1 MEADVVSASISYCIN
16 LCWHILWL
24 ASPSGRS
31 ACILNKLVYLL
42 QVPAVASIHEE
53 TSGSVKFK
61 NPQVS
66 PSNFG
71 GTTPTIAKPS
81 ALRMPSPSA
90 GFFTQVARYFLT
102 YQVTCDDFTATFVV
116 HSFTAIFSYK
126 RCRFC
131 TKFCFL
137 LTKL

>member
-1 MEADVVSASISYCIN
+1 VSASISYCIN
-16 LCWHILWL
+16 LFWHILWF

-61 NPQVS
+61 NPLVS
-66 PSNFG
+66 PSNFD
-71 GTTPTIAKPS
+71 GTTSTIAKPS
-81 ALRMPSPSA
+81 ALRMPSPSV

-102 YQVTCDDFTATFVV
+102 YQVTCDDFYCYFCGAFFY
-116 HSFTAIFSYK
+116 SYFS
-126 RCRFC
+126 
-131 TKFCFL
+131 
-137 LTKL
+137 